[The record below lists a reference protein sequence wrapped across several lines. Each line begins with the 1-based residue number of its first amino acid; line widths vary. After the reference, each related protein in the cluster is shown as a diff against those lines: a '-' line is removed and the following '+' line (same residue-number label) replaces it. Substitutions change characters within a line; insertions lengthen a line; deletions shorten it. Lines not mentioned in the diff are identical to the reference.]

1 MSDMRSRCL
10 FRVIYAVCAVAMA
23 AYVFFDILDLDGSN
37 LPLTHSSAKGAIFI
51 VSNVSEGETSLL
63 PCLPARP
70 GINSDNLT
78 SPVLLTT
85 FRANEGM
92 RIAGLAL
99 SRRHR
104 YRVALP
110 RSSVPDPF
118 VV

>member
-1 MSDMRSRCL
+1 MSDVRSRWL
-10 FRVIYAVCAVAMA
+10 FRVIYMVCAVAMV
-23 AYVFFDILDLDGSN
+23 AYVLFDILDLDGSN
-37 LPLTHSSAKGAIFI
+37 LPLTHSSPKGAIFL
-51 VSNVSEGETSLL
+51 VTNVSEGETSLL
-63 PCLPARP
+63 PYLPARP
-70 GINSDNLT
+70 GINSNVLT
-78 SPVLLTT
+78 LPVLLVSLRT
-85 FRANEGM
+85 NEGM